1 MGCGVSHSSFFT
13 MDLPMQDYFDF
24 LEDLR
29 ESGETNMFGAAPYL
43 RREWPELSRTEAR
56 DVLKAWMESYDD
68 QD

>member
-1 MGCGVSHSSFFT
+1 
-13 MDLPMQDYFDF
+13 MQDYFDF
-24 LEDLR
+24 LEELR